1 MKYDNALEL
10 MHFEYA
16 EDQRKL
22 KKAKIMATL
31 DHSTDK
37 TLAYKKILA
46 QLRDDAD
53 ENDIVYNYMD
63 QIEGSNIGN
72 ELITRHMH
80 DNDINTGFVDADGNI
95 ANNNIFKDCYIEANG
110 VIKYHKITD
119 DISDDQSESDE
130 SLNEENMKTSSN
142 KEVLNVNKSEFQK
155 QLNRNNLGLGEV
167 VSFGIEK
174 FVSNDIEDTKNKT
187 GKATKYKKELLYD
200 ELNGFFLKSYAV
212 ETKKLNDK
220 ITAASNF
227 NDILLDLDVI
237 NSMAD
242 EVLKDGST
250 TFESKEEKEYIE
262 DIVKMFLL
270 NNEKTKVDIKLDS
283 LRWRMNSINGDLGY
297 DHVGSFELRN
307 SPKLD
312 YIVPKLMKSSEDTH
326 GGYGKSSFNK
336 STKTE
341 EALVS
346 LVHSELMNI
355 AKFLEHENKLRKM
368 TITDT

>member
-1 MKYDNALEL
+1 M
-10 MHFEYA
+10 
-16 EDQRKL
+16 
-22 KKAKIMATL
+22 
-31 DHSTDK
+31 
-37 TLAYKKILA
+37 
-46 QLRDDAD
+46 
-53 ENDIVYNYMD
+53 
-63 QIEGSNIGN
+63 
-72 ELITRHMH
+72 
-80 DNDINTGFVDADGNI
+80 
-95 ANNNIFKDCYIEANG
+95 
-110 VIKYHKITD
+110 
-119 DISDDQSESDE
+119 
-130 SLNEENMKTSSN
+130 
-142 KEVLNVNKSEFQK
+142 NKSEFQK
-155 QLNRNNLGLGEV
+155 QLNRNNLGLGEK

-187 GKATKYKKELLYD
+187 GKTTKYKKELLYD

-270 NNEKTKVDIKLDS
+270 NNAKNKVDIKLDS

-297 DHVGSFELRN
+297 DHVGNFELRN

-312 YIVPKLMKSSEDTH
+312 YIFSKLMKSSEDTH

-336 STKTE
+336 TIKTE

-355 AKFLEHENKLRKM
+355 AKFLEHEDKLRKM

>member
-1 MKYDNALEL
+1 
-10 MHFEYA
+10 
-16 EDQRKL
+16 
-22 KKAKIMATL
+22 
-31 DHSTDK
+31 
-37 TLAYKKILA
+37 
-46 QLRDDAD
+46 
-53 ENDIVYNYMD
+53 
-63 QIEGSNIGN
+63 
-72 ELITRHMH
+72 
-80 DNDINTGFVDADGNI
+80 
-95 ANNNIFKDCYIEANG
+95 
-110 VIKYHKITD
+110 
-119 DISDDQSESDE
+119 
-130 SLNEENMKTSSN
+130 MKTSFN

-167 VSFGIEK
+167 VSYGIEK

-270 NNEKTKVDIKLDS
+270 NNAKNKVDIKLDS

-297 DHVGSFELRN
+297 DHVGSFELRE
-307 SPKLD
+307 SAKLD

-341 EALVS
+341 KALVS
-346 LVHSELMNI
+346 LVHSELINI